1 MRCLA
6 LAQAWQDAGGSVNFL
21 MAQSTA
27 SIRARLVAENC
38 KVFFLSVIPGSEQDA
53 ALTGEHFSQLGAE
66 FLVVDGYA
74 FGAKYQHQLRNRE
87 QTFLYVDDAGKCE
100 RYLADIVLNQNLTAA
115 EDLYHNCATGARLLL
130 GTSFCLLRREFTR
143 IRKWQRQIARLGR
156 NVLVTL
162 GGSTPPEA
170 GIRVIEALGRARVED
185 LRAIFVVG
193 GSSPETV
200 MLESCAAKFPGKIFL
215 RRDVSNMAELMMQ
228 ADIAISAAGSTCW
241 ELCFLG
247 LPSILLDVADN
258 QIPIA
263 TELQRRGCA
272 FYAGNGNSVSPNE
285 LAQTLENLVASQDV
299 RESMSVRSREL
310 VDGKGAERVVS
321 AIREVVRQSFA
332 SIRRGAR
339 A

>member
-6 LAQAWQDAGGSVNFL
+6 LAQAWQDAGGSASFL

-27 SIRARLVAENC
+27 SIRARLASENC
-38 KVFFLSVIPGSEQDA
+38 NVVPLSVIPGSDQDA
-53 ALTGEHFSQLGAE
+53 ALTSEYARRFGAE

-74 FGAKYQHQLRNRE
+74 FEAKYQQQLRNYE
-87 QTFLYVDDAGKCE
+87 QKFLCVDDAGKCDC
-100 RYLADIVLNQNLTAA
+100 YMADIVLNQNLTAS
-115 EDLYHNCATGARLLL
+115 EDLYRNSAMDARLLL
-130 GTSFCLLRREFTR
+130 GTSFCLLRREFTVV
-143 IRKWQRQIARLGR
+143 RKWQRQIAPLGC

-162 GGSTPPEA
+162 GGSAPPDA
-170 GIRVIEALGRARVED
+170 GIRVIEALGRARVEY
-185 LRAIFVVG
+185 LRAIFAVG
-193 GSSPETV
+193 GSSPDTLA
-200 MLESCAAKFPGKIFL
+200 LESCAARFPGKIML

-263 TELQRRGCA
+263 TELERRGCA
-272 FYAGNGNSVSPNE
+272 LYAGNGNSVCPSE
-285 LAQTLENLVASQDV
+285 LAKTLENLVESHEV
-299 RESMSVRSREL
+299 RKSMSVHSREL
-310 VDGKGAERVVS
+310 VDGRGAERLVCEMRKL
-321 AIREVVRQSFA
+321 AHQSFA
-332 SIRRGAR
+332 SCRRVAR

>member
-6 LAQAWQDAGGSVNFL
+6 LAQAWQDAGGSANFL
-21 MAQSTA
+21 MAQATA

-38 KVFFLSVIPGSEQDA
+38 KVFALSEIPGSEQDA
-53 ALTGEHFSQLGAE
+53 ALTSEYASRLGAE

-74 FGAKYQHQLRNRE
+74 FGANYQQQLRNCK
-87 QTFLYVDDAGKCE
+87 QKFLYVDDAGKCE
-100 RYLADIVLNQNLTAA
+100 CYLADIVLNQNLTAA
-115 EDLYHNCATGARLLL
+115 EDLYGNCAPGVWLLL

-143 IRKWQRQIARLGR
+143 IRKWQRQIAALGR

-162 GGSTPPEA
+162 GGSTPSDA
-170 GIRVIEALGRARVED
+170 GIRVIEALGRARIED
-185 LRAIFVVG
+185 LRAIVVVG
-193 GSSPETV
+193 GSSPDTV
-200 MLESCAAKFPGKIFL
+200 KLESCAAKFPGKIFL

-247 LPSILLDVADN
+247 LPSILLDIADN
-258 QIPIA
+258 QTPIA
-263 TELQRRGCA
+263 TALQRRGCA
-272 FYAGNGNSVSPNE
+272 VYAGNGNSVCPSE
-285 LAQTLENLVASQDV
+285 LAQTLENLVASHDV

-310 VDGKGAERVVS
+310 VEGRGAERVVS
-321 AIREVVRQSFA
+321 AMHDVLRQSFA
-332 SIRRGAR
+332 SIRKSAR